1 MKTLIHGS
9 LISLVLLTTGGT
21 ASAQPQ
27 HTHTATTAPTDGP
40 IAPLLTGLSD
50 LHHPVTTRVPRAQ
63 QFFDQGLRLFYAF
76 NFEESARAFREAAR
90 LDPSLAMAQWGLA
103 MALGPNLN
111 APMSEEDGRIAYA
124 AAREAA
130 RLAPGASAPEQAYI
144 GALQTRFVENGS
156 GDRVV
161 LDAAFASAM
170 KAVAARVPNDPDAVT
185 LAAAAFMQTI
195 AWDYWLPDG
204 SPKPGVLDTM
214 TALEQLA
221 ARFPAHGGAHHF
233 LIHLVEASDRYVGRA
248 ERSADLLGPLMPSAG
263 HMVHMPSHIYI
274 RIGRYKDAAD
284 ANERAAFADEDY
296 IAQCRAQGVYPVA
309 YYPHNLHFLWAV
321 GTIEGRSAVAI
332 ASARKVAA
340 KVPHHMAGRLS
351 WTHEFPIIPL
361 FALVTFGQ
369 WSDILSEPNPETD
382 TPYPAAIWHY
392 ARALARVAR
401 GELERARTE
410 LAAIERLRAH
420 DAFKTTLAATALP
433 LNLDIALLEV
443 RSAIALAAGEF
454 DAAIGAAEHAV
465 ALQDAMPYSEP
476 ALWHRPVR
484 LQLGQALLDAGRA
497 VDAEA
502 VYREEIRRL
511 PDNGWGLFG
520 LWKSLEAQGRAADAR
535 TARVAFEKA
544 WSRADITLESTTM
557 MPRRPAATLT
567 EQFVILATGVQMEY
581 VERGNPSGVPVV
593 FLHGVTDSWR
603 SFEHVLPKLPDTI
616 RAFALTARGHG
627 DSSKPA
633 AGYRYTDMAH
643 DVVAF
648 LDAKGLSRAIIVGHS
663 MGTLVAQRLVVE
675 HPNRVGGLVLMG
687 AFPTL
692 FQDAGITEF
701 YRTALAPLVDPIDP
715 VFAREWQLST
725 LARGMP
731 ADHLAIVINETRK
744 VPARVWR
751 DAFTG
756 FLQTP
761 DFSAALTQVDTPT
774 LLLWG
779 DKDAYVPRSAQDRL
793 LTVLGRARLVV
804 YDGAGHGFHWEDPGA
819 VARDITAFVLQTA
832 AGSYNGG
839 TQPPCLRPLP

>member
-1 MKTLIHGS
+1 MPGA
-9 LISLVLLTTGGT
+9 V
-21 ASAQPQ
+21 ASARAQ
-27 HTHTATTAPTDGP
+27 HVHGAAAPAADGAL
-40 IAPLLTGLSD
+40 APLLTGLSD

-90 LDPSLAMAQWGLA
+90 LDPTLAMAQWGLA

-111 APMSEEDGRIAYA
+111 APMSEEDGRAAYA

-130 RLAPGASAPEQAYI
+130 RLATGASAAEQAYI
-144 GALQTRFVENGS
+144 AALQTRFAANGA
-156 GDRVV
+156 GDRAA

-170 KAVAARVPNDPDAVT
+170 QAVAARLPDDPDAVT
-185 LAAAAFMQTI
+185 LAAAAVMQTM

-204 SPKPGVLDTM
+204 APKPGVFEAM
-214 TALEQLA
+214 TALERVA
-221 ARFPAHGGAHHF
+221 TRFPAHGGAHHF

-274 RIGRYKDAAD
+274 RVGRYKDAAD
-284 ANERAAFADEDY
+284 ANERAALADEDY

-369 WSDILSEPNPETD
+369 WSDILSEPKPDTD
-382 TPYPAAIWHY
+382 TPYPTAIWHY

-401 GELERARTE
+401 GELDRARTE
-410 LAAIERLRAH
+410 LAAIERLRG
-420 DAFKTTLAATALP
+420 DAAFATTLAATALP
-433 LNLDIALLEV
+433 MNLDIAMLEV
-443 RSAIALAAGEF
+443 RSAIALGAGDV
-454 DAAIGAAEHAV
+454 DAAIDAARKAV
-465 ALQDAMPYSEP
+465 ALQDTMPYSEP

-484 LQLGQALLDAGRA
+484 LQLGQALLDAGKA
-497 VDAEA
+497 AEAEA
-502 VYREEIRRL
+502 VYREEIRRQ
-511 PDNGWGLFG
+511 PENGWGLFG
-520 LWKSLEAQGRAADAR
+520 LWKSLEAQGRADDAR
-535 TARVAFEKA
+535 AVRARFEKA

-557 MPRRPAATLT
+557 MPRPDAAPLE
-567 EQFVILATGVQMEY
+567 EQFVTLSTGVRMEY
-581 VERGNPSGVPVV
+581 VEQGDADGVPVV
-593 FLHGVTDSWR
+593 FLHGVTDSWQ
-603 SFEHVLPKLPDTI
+603 SFARVLPKLPRGI

-627 DSSKPA
+627 DSSKPER
-633 AGYRYTDMAH
+633 GYRYADMAG

-648 LDAKGLSRAIIVGHS
+648 MDAKGLSRAVIVGHS
-663 MGTLVAQRLVVE
+663 MGSLVAQRLAVD
-675 HPNRVGGLVLMG
+675 HPQRVAGLVLMG

-692 FQDAGITEF
+692 FKDAAITEF
-701 YRTALAPLVDPIDP
+701 YRTAIAPLTDPIDP

-725 LARGMP
+725 LAREIP
-731 ADHLAIVINETRK
+731 AGDLAMYVDETRK

-751 DAFTG
+751 DAFSG
-756 FLQTP
+756 FLETP
-761 DFSAALTQVDTPT
+761 DFSSALAGVKVPA

-779 DKDAYVPRSAQDRL
+779 SKDAFVPRTAQDRL
-793 LTVLGRARLVV
+793 LTVLPRARLLV
-804 YDGAGHGFHWEDPGA
+804 YPEAGHGFHWEDPGT
-819 VARDITAFVLQTA
+819 VARDLAAFVL
-832 AGSYNGG
+832 GG
-839 TQPPCLRPLP
+839 DPRPDRRGR